1 MTRSSPVLPAAPSPA
16 KLASPDQGDASP
28 AIRATRKAD
37 VAGAPPRE
45 APARIASKATG
56 PKMPAKTST
65 KSPGKT
71 PAKVPQGELF
81 LLDSPLHGEIRG
93 ERSLMAFP
101 FFALSK
107 NAWMKPLSY
116 RTDTVT
122 IEVRPSASGVATIYD
137 KEIVLYIASLM
148 AAKLEA
154 GDEVAQDF
162 VFTAHDLFSVT
173 GSNHSARSYGRLSEA
188 LERLQ
193 GTQIKTNIEAG
204 GEGEEGFFSWLSEA
218 KLHYSKT
225 RSGERRLKAIKVRL
239 CDWLFRAILLDRH
252 VLDYAIAY
260 FQLGPIER
268 RIYEVARSTGDGDG
282 FEIDL
287 PTFRLQIGYQNPL
300 ANFRAALKQIAGTDT
315 IPDYHLEL
323 VDTAV
328 EPEEPGRRGRKANPV
343 RVMITRRPIALA
355 PALSSEPLPDSPP
368 SPDPRSSTAE
378 PLDSAAS
385 NSEISGSGESP
396 ATDSDHAFK

>member
-1 MTRSSPVLPAAPSPA
+1 MARSPA
-16 KLASPDQGDASP
+16 PTRPSASSG
-28 AIRATRKAD
+28 T
-37 VAGAPPRE
+37 
-45 APARIASKATG
+45 
-56 PKMPAKTST
+56 
-65 KSPGKT
+65 
-71 PAKVPQGELF
+71 VPHRDLF
-81 LLDSPLHGEIRG
+81 TLDSPLHGEIRG

-116 RTDTVT
+116 QTDTVT
-122 IEVRPSASGVATIYD
+122 IEVRPSAGGVATIYD

-154 GDEVAQDF
+154 GDDVAQDF

-218 KLHYSKT
+218 KLHYTKT
-225 RSGERRLKAIKVRL
+225 RAGERRLKAVKVRL

-252 VLDYAIAY
+252 VLDYAATY

-268 RIYEVARSTGDGDG
+268 RIYEVARSTAEGDG

-287 PTFRLQIGYQNPL
+287 ATFRLQIGYQNPL
-300 ANFRAALKQIAGTDT
+300 ANFRAALRQIVAADT
-315 IPDYHLEL
+315 IPDYRLEL
-323 VDTAV
+323 VETLADPDAIDTV
-328 EPEEPGRRGRKANPV
+328 RRGRRTNPV
-343 RVMITRRPIALA
+343 RVVITRRPAQLTDGVSSS
-355 PALSSEPLPDSPP
+355 LSRMVL
-368 SPDPRSSTAE
+368 STAE
-378 PLDSAAS
+378 ASAPSQSPSQSPTRAAPQS
-385 NSEISGSGESP
+385 SDESGNP
-396 ATDSDHAFK
+396 DSDDAI

>member
-1 MTRSSPVLPAAPSPA
+1 MAM
-16 KLASPDQGDASP
+16 
-28 AIRATRKAD
+28 
-37 VAGAPPRE
+37 
-45 APARIASKATG
+45 AR
-56 PKMPAKTST
+56 
-65 KSPGKT
+65 T
-71 PAKVPQGELF
+71 PASNRPAHGPDGIPQRDLF
-81 LLDSPLHGEIRG
+81 ALDSPLHGEIRG

-107 NAWMKPLSY
+107 NAWMKPLTY
-116 RTDTVT
+116 DHATVS

-154 GDEVAQDF
+154 GDRVEQDF
-162 VFTAHDLFSVT
+162 VFTAHDLFSAT

-225 RSGERRLKAIKVRL
+225 KSGERRLKAVKVRL
-239 CDWLFRAILLDRH
+239 CDWLYRAILLDRH
-252 VLDYAIAY
+252 VLDYAAAY

-268 RIYEVARSTGDGDG
+268 RIYEVARSTCEEGNVLD
-282 FEIDL
+282 IDL
-287 PTFRLQIGYQNPL
+287 ATFRLQIGYQNPL
-300 ANFRAALKQIAGTDT
+300 SNFKAALKQIVATDG

-323 VDTAV
+323 V
-328 EPEEPGRRGRKANPV
+328 EETDAAPPAGDAPPRRGRRAPQA
-343 RVMITRRPIALA
+343 RVVITPRG
-355 PALSSEPLPDSPP
+355 PALTADA
-368 SPDPRSSTAE
+368 PR
-378 PLDSAAS
+378 
-385 NSEISGSGESP
+385 
-396 ATDSDHAFK
+396 

>member
-1 MTRSSPVLPAAPSPA
+1 MPRQTVSTRSTPA
-16 KLASPDQGDASP
+16 LAGKS
-28 AIRATRKAD
+28 
-37 VAGAPPRE
+37 GAP
-45 APARIASKATG
+45 
-56 PKMPAKTST
+56 
-65 KSPGKT
+65 
-71 PAKVPQGELF
+71 VPQGDLF

-107 NAWMKPLSY
+107 NAWMKPLTY
-116 RTDTVT
+116 DHATVS

-154 GDEVAQDF
+154 GENVEQDF

-218 KLHYSKT
+218 KLHYTKT
-225 RSGERRLKAIKVRL
+225 KGGERRLKAVKVRL

-252 VLDYAIAY
+252 VLDYAAAY

-268 RIYEVARSTGDGDG
+268 RIYEVARSTCEGDGLD
-282 FEIDL
+282 IDL
-287 PTFRLQIGYQNPL
+287 ATFRLQIGYQNPL
-300 ANFRAALKQIAGTDT
+300 SNFKAALKQIVATDS

-323 VDTAV
+323 VEET
-328 EPEEPGRRGRKANPV
+328 EPGQPGGEGAVAVPRRGRRAPQNRVVITPRPHNP
-343 RVMITRRPIALA
+343 ALQTLSDAAASQA
-355 PALSSEPLPDSPP
+355 PAVSE
-368 SPDPRSSTAE
+368 SPDRS
-378 PLDSAAS
+378 D
-385 NSEISGSGESP
+385 
-396 ATDSDHAFK
+396 TDPTR

>member
-1 MTRSSPVLPAAPSPA
+1 MTRSPTV
-16 KLASPDQGDASP
+16 K
-28 AIRATRKAD
+28 R
-37 VAGAPPRE
+37 
-45 APARIASKATG
+45 
-56 PKMPAKTST
+56 T
-65 KSPGKT
+65 KDGKT
-71 PAKVPQGELF
+71 PPSRIPQGELF
-81 LLDSPLHGEIRG
+81 LLDSPLYGEIRG

-116 RTDTVT
+116 QTDTVT

-154 GDEVAQDF
+154 GEDVAQDF

-218 KLHYSKT
+218 KLHYNKT
-225 RSGERRLKAIKVRL
+225 RAGERRLKAVKVRL

-252 VLDYAIAY
+252 VLDYAAAY

-287 PTFRLQIGYQNPL
+287 ATFRLQIGYQNPL
-300 ANFRAALKQIAGTDT
+300 ANFRAALRQIAGADT
-315 IPDYHLEL
+315 IPDYRLEL
-323 VDTAV
+323 IETVSDPDAVVDTV
-328 EPEEPGRRGRKANPV
+328 KRGRKSNPV
-343 RVMITRRPIALA
+343 KVVITRRPAL
-355 PALSSEPLPDSPP
+355 
-368 SPDPRSSTAE
+368 
-378 PLDSAAS
+378 LDSAPLIGPSTEAAHEAAHEMARGSMRHSISESRRESAS
-385 NSEISGSGESP
+385 P
-396 ATDSDHAFK
+396 DSDRAS